1 MIFSGSTN
9 GCSFKYVIV
18 DSISLTK
25 SHIPVFRNSPSLFP
39 TPRLSKRSVT
49 TPSPAITCAKSL
61 YMFASSF
68 SGTIVPSR
76 SISPDPAIMTT
87 AAYFPSAFGFVIVP
101 CKVNSLLIA
110 TSYSSKVIILSPY
123 SFISNLNFKLVIIF
137 LYSLTSFIGA
147 KTGFSAILCNM
158 LRFIISSFLTV
169 LAPSGNSANH
179 PSIASK

>member
-49 TPSPAITCAKSL
+49 TPSLDITCANSL

-87 AAYFPSAFGFVIVP
+87 AAYFPSALGLVIVP
-101 CKVNSLLIA
+101 CKVNSLFIA
-110 TSYSSKVIILSPY
+110 TSYSSKVIILSPLFFY
-123 SFISNLNFKLVIIF
+123 IQFKFQTRYYIFILSYIF
-137 LYSLTSFIGA
+137 HWS
-147 KTGFSAILCNM
+147 KNWILCNT
-158 LRFIISSFLTV
+158 L
-169 LAPSGNSANH
+169 
-179 PSIASK
+179 